1 MFAAFNSFQV
11 GGITPIYVSEVFST
25 NLYTG
30 TQATQTITNGIDL
43 STKGGM
49 VWLKNRSAAY
59 PHAIIDSTRGLT
71 NGNILSSNS
80 TSGSQTSSPANTAG
94 ISAFNTNGFTL
105 RSDASEFGTN
115 WGLFDNYVGW
125 TFRKQAKFFD
135 IVTYTGNG
143 TAGRTVAHN
152 LGSVP
157 GCIIVKRLDVSENWD
172 VYHRSIGATGEL
184 RLNQT
189 VGTSTDIQ
197 YWNNTQPTTS
207 VFTVGTN
214 SGINA
219 SGGIYVA
226 YLFAHDAG
234 GFGLSGNDNIISC
247 GSATVVSNSASVTLG
262 YQPQFVM
269 FKSVSSTPENWFI
282 VDSQRGFP
290 VSGLDNLL
298 NPNLSNQE
306 GTGYYISPTATG
318 FNFTGAPNY
327 TYIYIAI
334 KAS

>member
-1 MFAAFNSFQV
+1 MFAALNSFQT
-11 GGITPIYVSEVFST
+11 GGSVPVYVSEVFST

-59 PHAIIDSTRGLT
+59 PHAIIDSARGLT

-80 TSGSQTSSPANTAG
+80 TSGAQTSSPANTAG

-125 TFRKQAKFFD
+125 TFRKQPKFFD

-143 TAGRTVAHN
+143 TTQNIAHS

-157 GCIIVKRLDVSENWD
+157 GCIIVKRTDATADWQ
-172 VYHRSIGATGEL
+172 VYHRSLANTEFLLLNQADVVATG
-184 RLNQT
+184 T
-189 VGTSTDIQ
+189 
-197 YWNNTQPTTS
+197 YWNNTTPTSS
-207 VFTVGTN
+207 VFSVGTDAYV
-214 SGINA
+214 NA
-219 SGGIYVA
+219 SGGTYVA

-234 GFGLSGNDNIISC
+234 GFGSSGIDNAISC
-247 GSATVVSNSASVTLG
+247 GSTNGSKVTLG
-262 YQPQFVM
+262 YQPQWILY
-269 FKSVSSTPENWFI
+269 KSRDFSEFWQV
-282 VDSQRGFP
+282 VDSQRGMP
-290 VSGLDNLL
+290 AASPAQLL
-298 NPNLSNQE
+298 KPNTSDAETTTTNNITIASDGFTLGAVT
-306 GTGYYISPTATG
+306 GTV
-318 FNFTGAPNY
+318 
-327 TYIYIAI
+327 IYIAI